1 MDYNYATGVV
11 DNISRLTS
19 ISDASGTLEAYSYQ
33 GDGTVLQTDRT
44 QPGLTLT
51 KTLDDYGRIL
61 DFNWTNGTGS
71 VVRYEYG
78 CDASSNVL
86 YKEDLV
92 NSGLRGSGKIL
103 FLLCENLIGAIVH
116 GKIAFRN
123 RVLSELLNSG
133 RVSQTS
139 QRHLPS

>member
-1 MDYNYATGVV
+1 MDS
-11 DNISRLTS
+11 NISRLTS

-61 DFNWTNGTGS
+61 DFNWTDGTGS

-92 NSGLRGSGKIL
+92 NSGLRGSGKI
-103 FLLCENLIGAIVH
+103 
-116 GKIAFRN
+116 
-123 RVLSELLNSG
+123 
-133 RVSQTS
+133 
-139 QRHLPS
+139 